1 MTKQKESDT
10 SENGLKPNTFPF
22 PNIYVDK
29 CMVYQTSDEWKV
41 LSLFVRKIYGWR
53 KEVDW
58 IAHSQIMGYTGLSEA
73 TVRKCLDALQLFNLV
88 VMVQPSDPATKKG
101 ALWGLQDEEGKINF
115 QAMIDRKAGKK
126 QKNSSRTEKARSKKR
141 VMSDVPP
148 MSDITG
154 NVAQSGTGDVAQTGT
169 GYVAHDIQNPSLQ
182 NPINKT
188 QNIIGAQSAPVFS
201 AFPEDDLLEEKGQPE
216 GKQEDRDRIPLEGS
230 SLPATSFPP
239 PTALAPRK
247 SSSHKKGDLVDG
259 MLRYA
264 RQPGQVDVAD
274 YPEDL
279 QAILKAFAETFNLLP
294 PVKGRKGGQYDLWV
308 KDGRELLDACAE
320 FGAGLMPDI
329 KQAWTHKD
337 APGHPGAVLYYAR
350 SQAATRRSSSMPV
363 QASHR
368 LTDEEVKAWREKN
381 VKGTVGDRL
390 AQMGLIDLNSGS
402 PHGL

>member
-1 MTKQKESDT
+1 MSA
-10 SENGLKPNTFPF
+10 NPFIPNTTYC
-22 PNIYVDK
+22 PNVYLDK
-29 CMVYQTSDEWKV
+29 YMAFLTGEEWKV
-41 LSLFVRKIYGWR
+41 LSAFVRKIYGWH
-53 KEVDW
+53 KYENGDL
-58 IAHSQIMGYTGLSEA
+58 ISHSQIMELSGLAES
-73 TVRKCLDALQLFNLV
+73 TVRKCLESLQAFGLV
-88 VMVQPSDPATKKG
+88 VMLKPSDPATKRG
-101 ALWGLQDEEGKINF
+101 ALWNTVRDEEKIDF
-115 QAMIDRKAGKK
+115 EAMKARQSKHDAA
-126 QKNSSRTEKARSKKR
+126 NSSRTEKARQKKR
-141 VMSDVPP
+141 V

-154 NVAQSGTGDVAQTGT
+154 NVALHPTGNVAQSETGI
-169 GYVAHDIQNPSLQ
+169 VAHDIQKKEEL
-182 NPINKT
+182 NKRFK
-188 QNIIGAQSAPVFS
+188 QNIGAVANATAPASSV
-201 AFPEDDLLEEKGQPE
+201 FPEDDLPVERPE
-216 GKQEDRDRIPLEGS
+216 TEDRDRIPLEGS

-239 PTALAPRK
+239 PTAPAPRK

-264 RQPGQVDVAD
+264 RQPGQMDVAD

-294 PVKGRKGGQYDLWV
+294 PMKGRKGGQYDLWV

-320 FGAGLMPDI
+320 FGEGLMPDI

-390 AQMGLIDLNSGS
+390 AQMGLINLNSGS